1 MKLVKSSFVDNVRL
15 DIVGLLAILGEA
27 AVAQTAR
34 TSCLTYAGFL
44 PRLLPA
50 PQALLRIKRQ
60 ERLLT
65 EPADVIGYRSGNI
78 RHTLG
83 LIPRLLTK
91 PERLHRYH
99 VQCLRIERATKGE
112 EATVKAA
119 AFGPITWLALASFT
133 LLAALVIY
141 SWYLRDGMAI
151 IALALLG
158 SVSILAH
165 AGLYSKIRLAPYKEK
180 DRVVPK
186 SDVVIVYPNG
196 TFQIVSC
203 DEEIA
208 RKLFI
213 ETEECVYMIKNA
225 NVYRVL
231 AMVATLML
239 MFGVICLANAVPR
252 LQFAFAC
259 AMIALNAAHW
269 IVAALPEHYH
279 WDLHTFKVEETHQ
292 WATERY
298 SQALWTVIASTGTT
312 RWVRSANIAPDN
324 QAWDDWLD
332 EAQKHLS
339 PGKMPEFTNGKMV
352 NPLWDCQAA
361 LSRLLRKHEI
371 LDDVPSLH
379 PSKTTQQDEAKPV
392 SRRESTES
400 EEAKPEQT
408 AT

>member
-1 MKLVKSSFVDNVRL
+1 MHS
-15 DIVGLLAILGEA
+15 LAILGEA

-50 PQALLRIKRQ
+50 PQALLRIG
-60 ERLLT
+60 RLDRLPT

-91 PERLHRYH
+91 PERLNRYH
-99 VQCLRIERATKGE
+99 VQCLRIERTKKDE
-112 EATVKAA
+112 EAIVTAA
-119 AFGPITWLALASFT
+119 TFGPITWLAIASFT
-133 LLAALVIY
+133 LLAGLVIY
-141 SWYLRDGMAI
+141 SIYLRDGMAM

-165 AGLYSKIRLAPYKEK
+165 MGLYSRIRLAEYKEK

-203 DEEIA
+203 NEEIA

-213 ETEECVYMIKNA
+213 ETEQCVYKITNG

-269 IVAALPEHYH
+269 TVAALPEHYH
-279 WDLHTFKVEETHQ
+279 WDLRTFKVQETQQ

-312 RWVRSANIAPDN
+312 RWVRSANIAPDS

-332 EAQKHLS
+332 EAQRHLD
-339 PGKMPEFTNGKMV
+339 PGKRPEFTNGKMV
-352 NPLWDCQAA
+352 DPLWDCQAA
-361 LSRLLRKHEI
+361 LGRLLSKYEF

-379 PSKTTQQDEAKPV
+379 ASKTIEQDEAKPV
-392 SRRESTES
+392 GRPNPTES
-400 EEAKPEQT
+400 KQAEPEQT